1 MRGGIAPPVT
11 RGSRLRAGVLEGRAG
26 RPGAPSRPF
35 PGGESQ
41 VEAGGEQV
49 GGPGLPAGGLTPHF
63 VAAPWASVLS
73 SSGSVWAAT
82 LVTRSPARPQ
92 TPPLVLVGQ
101 LGSGQSS
108 LPVLPRGPL
117 TPQSRLAAPRPG
129 PALGGGPRPSRS
141 LQVQG
146 AGPGELGG
154 LAPPPRPFP
163 PACPGGVFFALRG
176 SCQLCGVS
184 FCSCTDSGS
193 LNFFFCLL
201 CFPSLVMTVLPAVW
215 GPYAVLYLRLRHRN
229 AA

>member
-1 MRGGIAPPVT
+1 MRDGIAPPVT
-11 RGSRLRAGVLEGRAG
+11 RGSSLREGVLEGRAG
-26 RPGAPSRPF
+26 RPGVPSRPF

-73 SSGSVWAAT
+73 SSGSVWAAM
-82 LVTRSPARPQ
+82 LVTRSPADPQ

-117 TPQSRLAAPRPG
+117 TPQSRRAAPWPGSGRPAPPLAQ
-129 PALGGGPRPSRS
+129 PA
-141 LQVQG
+141 G
-146 AGPGELGG
+146 AGGQGLESLGDLPLPPGLSPQPVPG
-154 LAPPPRPFP
+154 
-163 PACPGGVFFALRG
+163 ACSLLSEDR
-176 SCQLCGVS
+176 VS
-184 FCSCTDSGS
+184 VRSFLLFLHRLTDSGS
-193 LNFFFCLL
+193 LNFFFCSL

-215 GPYAVLYLRLRHRN
+215 GP
-229 AA
+229 